1 MGGKNMAENNKMLG
15 TGDIDRT
22 REEVKR
28 FGTEVTDYK
37 THVDKI
43 IDLFNNDATVQ
54 SLYESGK
61 FGQTQKENLAAISS
75 ALTKYS
81 NVINSDGG
89 LIPATKQFLDSQDN
103 RVQNG

>member
-1 MGGKNMAENNKMLG
+1 MAGNTKILG
-15 TGDIDRT
+15 TGDIDT
-22 REEVKR
+22 IREEVTR

-61 FGQTQKENLAAISS
+61 FGQTQKENLAAISR
-75 ALTKYS
+75 ALTRYS

-89 LIPATKQFLDSQDN
+89 LIPATNQFLDSQDD